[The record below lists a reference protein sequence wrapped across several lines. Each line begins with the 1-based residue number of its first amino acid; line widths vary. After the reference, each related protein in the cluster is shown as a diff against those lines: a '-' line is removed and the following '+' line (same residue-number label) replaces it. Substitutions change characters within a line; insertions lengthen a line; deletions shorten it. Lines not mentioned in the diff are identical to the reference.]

1 MQVILPLVKFTEDI
15 LFQAIKNSK
24 EMGENGLPD
33 SKLKFV

>member
-1 MQVILPLVKFTEDI
+1 MQVILLSVKFAKDI
-15 LFQAIKNSK
+15 PFQAIKNLK